1 MDQSREPR
9 RSAWPHHSPKGHETC
24 GGREAAAPR
33 GRDSRPRLEVV
44 AGYRARL
51 ARCGVPPAGSAAL
64 GQPDHRGP
72 FTPVGRPRSARSLI
86 PRSIRWLITKATTAT
101 GSTRNGAPPLYHALG
116 QHPLTAAQWIPILVS
131 PWLLLLAE
139 EARKLIIRR
148 HASP

>member
-1 MDQSREPR
+1 VGKSTT
-9 RSAWPHHSPKGHETC
+9 SCWPPWQG
-24 GGREAAAPR
+24 
-33 GRDSRPRLEVV
+33 PRLL
-44 AGYRARL
+44 ASPIPAAR
-51 ARCGVPPAGSAAL
+51 RRQAAT
-64 GQPDHRGP
+64 RS
-72 FTPVGRPRSARSLI
+72 PRYLI